1 MEAYVI
7 YNSEL
12 DKYLAVDES
21 DLLTIP
27 DGFEYQWLDEITE
40 DPLLDLRT
48 IIIYRSQHIPTF
60 EEIID
65 FILSEYGNCEEIDLS
80 VCMLIRM
87 DVDNEE
93 HYGLKN
99 YHIIYEDAMSL
110 GGLAEFT
117 V

>member
-1 MEAYVI
+1 MEAYII

-27 DGFEYQWLDEITE
+27 DGFEYQWLDEIIE
-40 DPLLDLRT
+40 DSLLDLRT
-48 IIIYRSQHIPTF
+48 VVLYKSQYLPTF

-65 FILSEYGNCEEIDLS
+65 FILSEYGNNEEVDFS
-80 VCMLIRM
+80 VCMLIRV
-87 DVDNEE
+87 DVDGD
-93 HYGLKN
+93 YGLKD